1 MARKI
6 LLADDDEAVR
16 EGLDRLLRFEG
27 LATAPEVRS
36 VEVASLDRVVVAF
49 RTCGAAGVPG

>member
-16 EGLDRLLRFEG
+16 EGLGLLLRFEG
-27 LATAPEVRS
+27 YETVLAG
-36 VEVASLDRVVVAF
+36 D
-49 RTCGAAGVPG
+49 